1 MRKLLALSVL
11 AAVAV
16 LAAAFATSAP
26 SATRVNVGDNYF
38 VRPSGVPTVTVSKG
52 TKVRWVW
59 TGNDLHNVKVKR
71 GPVKFS
77 SPSKMSG
84 SFSKRMRKRGT
95 YTIVCSIHGG
105 GDQKMKLVVR

>member
-11 AAVAV
+11 AAVAAV
-16 LAAAFATSAP
+16 PALYAGSAT

-59 TGNDLHNVKVKR
+59 TGRDPHNVKVAS
-71 GPVKFS
+71 GPARFGS
-77 SPSKMSG
+77 STMSSG
-84 SFSKRMRKRGT
+84 SFSKKLRKRGK
-95 YTIVCSIHGG
+95 YTIICTVHGG
-105 GDQKMKLVVR
+105 SDQKMKLVVK